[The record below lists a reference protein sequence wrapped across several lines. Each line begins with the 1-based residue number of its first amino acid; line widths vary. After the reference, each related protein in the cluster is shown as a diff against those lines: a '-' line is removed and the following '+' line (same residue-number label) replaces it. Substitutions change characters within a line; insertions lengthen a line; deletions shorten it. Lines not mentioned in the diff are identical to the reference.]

1 MVGVLTRLQKLLLI
15 GGIAGIFSAV
25 FGVGG
30 GVVVVPLLIGL
41 LGYDDHRATATSLAA
56 IVLTALWGTIAHG
69 VLGNVE
75 WVHALLIGVRAMLGV
90 TIGVAL
96 KRRVSTLML
105 RRGFALLLVAVA
117 VALVVT

>member
-1 MVGVLTRLQKLLLI
+1 MVGVLTRLQKLLVI

-56 IVLTALWGTIAHG
+56 IVLTALATILAYIYNVCADVVGG
-69 VLGNVE
+69 VE
-75 WVHALLIGVRAMLGV
+75 V
-90 TIGVAL
+90 TLADL
-96 KRRVSTLML
+96 D
-105 RRGFALLLVAVA
+105 
-117 VALVVT
+117 